1 MKLIF
6 RKAFTLMEVNI
17 AIFIMSVG
25 VLSMVSLYSLGY
37 REQSQG
43 REDVEAAA
51 TAERYLAPLVAS
63 LSDPELPWSTFNNI
77 KSSPDDTGWA
87 GYVESND
94 KVSADKDN
102 LKRYD
107 LKPPKVKRNASAL
120 ANSAFS
126 KANIGTGK
134 LKFSDPESNQEV
146 ILVVQHKPNS
156 PIVSL
161 ALRSG
166 NRIGSLLSQPLYYT
180 EVHFQGDPNK

>member
-43 REDVEAAA
+43 KEDVHAAA
-51 TAERYLAPLVAS
+51 TAELYLAPLVAS
-63 LSDPELPWSTFNNI
+63 LSDPNLPWSTFNAI
-77 KSSPDDTGWA
+77 KSFPETAWE
-87 GYVESND
+87 GYVESDDRVTNIGENS
-94 KVSADKDN
+94 KNKQTKA
-102 LKRYD
+102 
-107 LKPPKVKRNASAL
+107 PKVKRDASNL

-126 KANIGTGK
+126 HANKGTGK
-134 LKFSDPESNQEV
+134 FNFSVPDSNLEV

-156 PIVSL
+156 PIVRLS
-161 ALRSG
+161 LRSG
-166 NRIGSLLSQPLYYT
+166 NRLGALMSQPLYYT

>member
-43 REDVEAAA
+43 KEDVHAAA
-51 TAERYLAPLVAS
+51 TAELYLAPLVAS
-63 LSDPELPWSTFNNI
+63 LSDPNLPWSTFNAI
-77 KSSPDDTGWA
+77 KSSPENGWA
-87 GYVESND
+87 GYIENNRSFGGI
-94 KVSADKDN
+94 SA
-102 LKRYD
+102 
-107 LKPPKVKRNASAL
+107 PKVKRNASSL

-126 KANIGTGK
+126 HANKGTGK
-134 LKFSDPESNQEV
+134 LNFSMPDSNLEV
-146 ILVVQHKPNS
+146 ILVVQHEQNS
-156 PIVSL
+156 PIIGLS
-161 ALRSG
+161 LRSG
-166 NRIGSLLSQPLYYT
+166 NRLGALMSQPLYYT